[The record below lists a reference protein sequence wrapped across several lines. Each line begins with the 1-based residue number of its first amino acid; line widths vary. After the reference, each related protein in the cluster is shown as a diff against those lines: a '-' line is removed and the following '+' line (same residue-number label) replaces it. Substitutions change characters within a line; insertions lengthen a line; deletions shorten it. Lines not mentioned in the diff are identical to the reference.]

1 MIVYTEKTIVK
12 VWKRGSA
19 QPEIAIDNMKLE
31 DKNMRRIKIEFPKAN
46 IVCYAK
52 VLEDKYPEVADE
64 LWEAIAEPM
73 VCEAHNTLSTGD
85 YVQCRPIPPYHVPKH
100 VGDQSNP
107 LGGGDVPALCDCK
120 NGDIAWSGWYFAC
133 TYGPCTEPLPNM
145 GPIMALVEPEYLEDF
160 HRGGMDC
167 WNHTYLYHELATVV
181 FSREEA

>member
-1 MIVYTEKTIVK
+1 
-12 VWKRGSA
+12 
-19 QPEIAIDNMKLE
+19 
-31 DKNMRRIKIEFPKAN
+31 MRRIKIEFPKAN

-120 NGDIAWSGWYFAC
+120 
-133 TYGPCTEPLPNM
+133 TEISPGQDGTLP
-145 GPIMALVEPEYLEDF
+145 A
-160 HRGGMDC
+160 
-167 WNHTYLYHELATVV
+167 HTVRARNLFRIWGLSWHW
-181 FSREEA
+181 